1 MYAYTVKILGDD
13 LNVRTTGQPKD
24 WAATWTLSEIDS
36 GLELSVGIDD
46 EDGDAYVYVSIND
59 DHSCQLDLGI
69 NLNTLEPMVNTMT
82 QNGLACNVQD
92 TIVGDDGRK
101 IITVSTEMYD
111 DGQFDC
117 RQKVVGAAG
126 LPCVPTMM
134 MTMKQ
139 EPASCKICE
148 AVYEGYKT
156 IISKENV
163 TVAALENLG
172 QTMCHTFDLF
182 GKTQDQ
188 VCDIIINATSEIREA
203 IVKGVTPDSIC
214 GTVLST
220 LNITCA

>member
-1 MYAYTVKILGDD
+1 M
-13 LNVRTTGQPKD
+13 
-24 WAATWTLSEIDS
+24 SS
-36 GLELSVGIDD
+36 
-46 EDGDAYVYVSIND
+46 ND

-69 NLNTLEPMVNTMT
+69 SRYVRAHGEYVDSKR
-82 QNGLACNVQD
+82 LACHVQD

-111 DGQFDC
+111 DGEFDC

-126 LPCVPTMM
+126 LPCVPMMM

-139 EPASCKICE
+139 EPAPCKICD

-172 QTMCHTFDLF
+172 QTMCHTFDFF

-203 IVKGVTPDSIC
+203 IVKGVTPDHVC
-214 GTVLST
+214 DKVLSKV
-220 LNITCA
+220 NVTCA